1 MSEISV
7 GISGSRD
14 IMKFNFTPKKPLD
27 ARRRQKTLQTK
38 LSDSSGFNRPES
50 IFSDVSNT

>member
-27 ARRRQKTLQTK
+27 ARRR
-38 LSDSSGFNRPES
+38 
-50 IFSDVSNT
+50 